1 MNLTPATAALMGA
14 SITGF
19 FTLLAGLSTQWLT
32 RSRDREQRVWEKRAA
47 VYEDV
52 LVLAQ
57 RLAEDRRGLVRDGAA
72 GDWDSDLVPENLSR
86 VFAKL
91 EIYGTD
97 GLIKAHK
104 ESEAALGQWLA
115 AFVNWRSRAG
125 ENPEIPQPGENAAW
139 DDFLEKARAA
149 EATDEAFMVKL
160 RADTLAI
167 RPRRRW
173 YQRQG

>member
-1 MNLTPATAALMGA
+1 MKLTPATAALLGA
-14 SITGF
+14 GVTGF

-52 LVLAQ
+52 LVLVQ
-57 RLAEDRRGLVRDGAA
+57 RLAQDRQELVRDGAA
-72 GDWDSDLVPENLSR
+72 GDWDPDLVSENYSR

-91 EIYGTD
+91 EIYGSD

-104 ESEAALGQWLA
+104 ESDAALMQWLT
-115 AFVNWRSRAG
+115 AFVSWRSRAG
-125 ENPEIPQPGENAAW
+125 QNPEIPQPGQNAAW

-149 EATDEAFMVKL
+149 EATDEAFVAKL

-173 YQRQG
+173 YQR